1 MYIDSLKG
9 TVEYQKFEEYKEI
22 ISAMILSGAENE
34 IHIYTAEC
42 DDNMDEEDPATLS
55 ILVKDGQTVVNYFSV
70 GNETLF
76 ASVGDMEK
84 DGNLEWKIGSE
95 TYSATQYQLIS
106 LGKLWNVPCSFLLRR
121 KSQIALNGK
130 NYKFRN
136 R

>member
-34 IHIYTAEC
+34 IHIYAAEC
-42 DDNMDEEDPATLS
+42 DDDMDEEDPATLS
-55 ILVKDGQTVVNYFSV
+55 ILVKNGQTVVNYFSV

-76 ASVGDMEK
+76 ASVGDMER

-106 LGKLWNVPCSFLLRR
+106 LEKALECALQFFA
-121 KSQIALNGK
+121 SQEKPDCIEWEEL
-130 NYKFRN
+130 
-136 R
+136 